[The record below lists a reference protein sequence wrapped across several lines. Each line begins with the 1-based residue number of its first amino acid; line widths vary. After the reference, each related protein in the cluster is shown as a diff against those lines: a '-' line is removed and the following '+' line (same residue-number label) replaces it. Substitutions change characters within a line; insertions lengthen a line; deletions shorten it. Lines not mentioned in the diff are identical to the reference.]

1 MRSMVEGVCRTE
13 WRGPPPSRCARH
25 LPRFAGEDQLTPNP
39 KSVAMIGLGIMGGA
53 ISKNLLAAGFN
64 VSGYDIDAGKAAA
77 LKEAGGTPCASVIE
91 AVRGRAIAFTSLPT
105 VAALDDTVAKLAAA
119 PQQGLIVVELSTF
132 PLEAKQAA
140 HDRLAAAGMKMIDCP
155 LSGTGAQAVTR
166 DLAAYASGDAAAYD
180 KCRDVFAA
188 FCRVSYNLG
197 AFGNGTR
204 MKFVA
209 NLLVSVHNAA
219 AAEAMVLGVKSGLD
233 PELILDVIKSG
244 AGNSRIFELR
254 GPMMAQ
260 RNYRPP
266 TATMH
271 VLQKDSSII
280 AEFAKQLGVATP
292 MLDAAGPLYTEAENS
307 GYAEDDV
314 AAVHEIIAHRS
325 GF

>member
-1 MRSMVEGVCRTE
+1 MPG
-13 WRGPPPSRCARH
+13 
-25 LPRFAGEDQLTPNP
+25 NP

-53 ISKNLLAAGFN
+53 ISKNLLAAGFD
-64 VSGYDIDAGKAAA
+64 VSGYDIDADKAAA
-77 LKEAGGTPCASVIE
+77 LKAAGGTPCGSVNE
-91 AVRGRAIAFTSLPT
+91 AVLGRVIVFTSLPS
-105 VAALDDTVAKLAAA
+105 VAALDDTIVQLLAE
-119 PQQGLIVVELSTF
+119 PQPGLIVVELSTF
-132 PLEAKQAA
+132 PLDAKQAA
-140 HDRLAAAGMKMIDCP
+140 HDRLQAAGMTMLDCP
-155 LSGTGAQAVTR
+155 LSGTGAQAATR

-180 KCRDVFAA
+180 GCRDAFAA
-188 FCRVSYNLG
+188 FTRVSYNLG

-233 PELILDVIKSG
+233 PALILDVIRSG
-244 AGNSRIFELR
+244 AGNSRIFKLR
-254 GPMMAQ
+254 GPMMAR

-292 MLDAAGPLYTEAENS
+292 MLDAAGPLYTEAERS
-307 GYAEDDV
+307 GYEDDDV
-314 AAVHEIIAHRS
+314 AAVHEILARRS
-325 GF
+325 GL